1 MIRSV
6 AEFYGR
12 KRELRRIMSRIGA
25 PTPQSVSLVGERRMG
40 KSSLLWHL
48 SQPDVYTASLE
59 DPETYLFLFMDFQ
72 GQQHLDQA
80 GFCRVFSQH
89 LDEIAG
95 DRLELPSVND
105 LSDLE
110 HLARAVDR
118 SGLRLICLFDEFE
131 TVTRN
136 AEFSA
141 EFFGCLRSLANVYS
155 LAYITASRRNL
166 QSLCHN
172 EQISESPFFNIF
184 SEIRVGPMGDDEIHD
199 LITSPSEEAGVPL
212 GAHRDI
218 LARLGGNLPFFVQ
231 IACSAAFEQLTDADG
246 GEIDEKLVAGT
257 FMEEATSHFNYLLNS
272 FNERELAL
280 VQSVATG
287 STPDPQSTALAEQL
301 TAQGHMASSDSN
313 VQLFSSAFAQFVRD
327 AADTA
332 PTSTQQEQSSGGTPS
347 AGTTGQLQR
356 PKVLLIVAAILLLGL
371 AYVTYHLG
379 APAGSAAESI
389 RAEQINSPNGRIPL
403 GLQVEFH
410 YRQMDSGKIAGEG
423 SFLLEPGARSAQSD
437 VSLGRGDRYRLS
449 LSVADE
455 GNLYVYKMDAD
466 GMIRRL
472 PEGSSSPKPLSM
484 SPGKIELMP
493 RGANEWMKIPEEGG
507 DLTIFLIGAAE
518 RDAEL
523 EELHQ
528 RYRRSSSQRQKDI
541 ASKLAETVQERVA
554 VKIEIP
560 LAER

>member
-25 PTPQSVSLVGERRMG
+25 QTPQSVSLVGERRMG

-59 DPETYLFLFMDFQ
+59 DPDTYLFLFMDFQ

-118 SGLRLICLFDEFE
+118 NGLRLICLFDEFE

-166 QSLCHN
+166 QRLCHN

-212 GAHRDI
+212 GGASRYP
-218 LARLGGNLPFFVQ
+218 RSP
-231 IACSAAFEQLTDADG
+231 G
-246 GEIDEKLVAGT
+246 GE
-257 FMEEATSHFNYLLNS
+257 SS
-272 FNERELAL
+272 FFR
-280 VQSVATG
+280 
-287 STPDPQSTALAEQL
+287 
-301 TAQGHMASSDSN
+301 SD
-313 VQLFSSAFAQFVRD
+313 R
-327 AADTA
+327 
-332 PTSTQQEQSSGGTPS
+332 
-347 AGTTGQLQR
+347 
-356 PKVLLIVAAILLLGL
+356 LLG
-371 AYVTYHLG
+371 
-379 APAGSAAESI
+379 
-389 RAEQINSPNGRIPL
+389 R
-403 GLQVEFH
+403 F
-410 YRQMDSGKIAGEG
+410 
-423 SFLLEPGARSAQSD
+423 
-437 VSLGRGDRYRLS
+437 
-449 LSVADE
+449 
-455 GNLYVYKMDAD
+455 
-466 GMIRRL
+466 
-472 PEGSSSPKPLSM
+472 
-484 SPGKIELMP
+484 
-493 RGANEWMKIPEEGG
+493 
-507 DLTIFLIGAAE
+507 
-518 RDAEL
+518 
-523 EELHQ
+523 
-528 RYRRSSSQRQKDI
+528 
-541 ASKLAETVQERVA
+541 
-554 VKIEIP
+554 
-560 LAER
+560 